1 MQIKMANLE
10 IALEKTRLAS
20 RRLAN
25 CTDSQINNI
34 LLRLADATIEHT
46 ESIIA
51 ANQLDLARMD
61 PQDPKY
67 DRLLLNPARL
77 ADIAADLRK
86 VAELPS
92 PVGKILES
100 RTLPNGLWLKKRS
113 VPLGV
118 IGIVYESR
126 PNVTFDVF
134 ALCIKSGNAVV
145 LKGSRDAQDSNT
157 AIVAIIQS
165 ILKPFGLEEVV
176 YLAPSDR
183 EALIPIITANR
194 YIDLV
199 IPRGGKGLIDFVRQ
213 NATVPVIE
221 TGAGIVHVYF
231 DASGDLAKG
240 QDIIKNSKTRR
251 VSVCNA
257 LDCVIVHEDRLNDL
271 PSLFEPLVN
280 PHQVELFADAQAF
293 KALDGDYPTDLLHQA
308 TEEHFGLEF
317 LSLRM
322 AVKIVPNIEAAIEHI
337 DRFSSRHSEAI
348 VAEDPKAIEMFLNQ
362 LDSAVVYANASTAFT
377 DGAQFGLGAEIGI
390 STQKLHARGPMA
402 LAELTSYKWT
412 AEGQGQI
419 RQTS

>member
-1 MQIKMANLE
+1 MANLDL
-10 IALEKTRLAS
+10 ALEKTRLAS

-25 CTDSQINNI
+25 CSDAQIKDI
-34 LLRLADATIEHT
+34 LLQLADATIRHT

-77 ADIAADLRK
+77 ADIAADLGK

-100 RTLPNGLWLKKRS
+100 RALPNGLLLKKRS

-165 ILKPFGLEEVV
+165 ILKPYGLEEVV

-257 LDCVIVHEDRLNDL
+257 LDCVVVHQDRLNDL
-271 PSLFEPLVN
+271 SALLEPLVN
-280 PHQVELFADAQAF
+280 PHQVELFADAHAF
-293 KALDGDYPTDLLHQA
+293 KVLEGHYPNDLLHQA
-308 TEEHFGLEF
+308 AEEHFGLEF

-348 VAEDPKAIEMFLNQ
+348 VAEDPNAIELFLNQ
-362 LDSAVVYANASTAFT
+362 VDAAVVYANASTAFT

-412 AEGQGQI
+412 VEGQGQI

>member
-1 MQIKMANLE
+1 MTDLE

-25 CTDSQINNI
+25 CTETQIKEI
-34 LLRLADATIEHT
+34 LLQLADATIEHT

-92 PVGKILES
+92 PIGKILEN
-100 RTLPNGLWLKKRS
+100 RTLPNGLLLKKRS
-113 VPLGV
+113 VALGV

-165 ILKPFGLEEVV
+165 ILKPYGLAEVV
-176 YLAPSDR
+176 YLAPSER

-231 DASGDLAKG
+231 DASGDLTKG

-257 LDCVIVHEDRLNDL
+257 LDCVVVHKARLNDL
-271 PSLFEPLVN
+271 PSLFEPLVH
-280 PHQVELFADAQAF
+280 PFQVELFADPQAYEALARCYPANLLY
-293 KALDGDYPTDLLHQA
+293 KAE
-308 TEEHFGLEF
+308 EEHFGLEF

-322 AVKIVPNIEAAIEHI
+322 AVKVVPNIEAAIEHI

-348 VAEDPKAIEMFLNQ
+348 VAEDPHSIELFLNQ
-362 LDSAVVYANASTAFT
+362 VDAAVVYANASTAFT

-412 AEGQGQI
+412 VEGTGQV
-419 RQTS
+419 RQSS

>member
-1 MQIKMANLE
+1 MANLDLS
-10 IALEKTRLAS
+10 LEKTRLAS

-25 CTDSQINNI
+25 CSDAQIKEI
-34 LLRLADATIEHT
+34 LLQLADATIRHT

-100 RTLPNGLWLKKRS
+100 RALPNGLLLKKRS

-165 ILKPFGLEEVV
+165 ILKPYGLEDVV

-183 EALIPIITANR
+183 GALMPIITANR

-257 LDCVIVHEDRLNDL
+257 LDCVVVHQDRLHDL
-271 PSLFEPLVN
+271 MSLLEPLVN
-280 PHQVELFADAQAF
+280 PHQVELFADSQAF
-293 KALDGDYPTDLLHQA
+293 KALEEHYPKDLLHQGM
-308 TEEHFGLEF
+308 EEHFGLEF

-348 VAEDPKAIEMFLNQ
+348 IAEDPNAIELFLNQ
-362 LDSAVVYANASTAFT
+362 VDAAVVYANASTAFT

-412 AEGQGQI
+412 VEGQGQI

>member
-1 MQIKMANLE
+1 MTNLDL
-10 IALEKTRLAS
+10 ALEKTRLAS

-25 CTDSQINNI
+25 CSDAQIKDI
-34 LLRLADATIEHT
+34 LLRLADATMEHIEP
-46 ESIIA
+46 IIA

-100 RTLPNGLWLKKRS
+100 RALPNGLLLKKRS

-165 ILKPFGLEEVV
+165 ILKPYGLEDVV

-194 YIDLV
+194 FIDLV

-231 DASGDLAKG
+231 DASGDLENGRA
-240 QDIIKNSKTRR
+240 IIKNSKTRR

-257 LDCVIVHEDRLNDL
+257 LDCVVVHEDRLNDL
-271 PSLFEPLVN
+271 PALLEPLVN
-280 PHQVELFADAQAF
+280 PHQVELFADTQAF
-293 KALDGDYPTDLLHQA
+293 KALDGHYPMDLLQQA

-322 AVKIVPNIEAAIEHI
+322 AVKIVPNIESAIAHI

-348 VAEDPKAIEMFLNQ
+348 VAEDPHAIELFLNQ
-362 LDSAVVYANASTAFT
+362 VDAAVVYANASTAFT

-419 RQTS
+419 RQSS